1 MKPLLQL
8 LLAVAIS
15 SAAANPAAVQAQL
28 ARQPNQLFYHVVP
41 QQQPQQQQQQQLR
54 PISYNLPY
62 YVTAYAKVND
72 FKTFSFF
79 HRGILIVA
87 AAGSAS
93 LANLRRHTMKN
104 M

>member
-28 ARQPNQLFYHVVP
+28 ARQPNQLFYHVVG
-41 QQQPQQQQQQQLR
+41 QQQQQQQQQLQ

>member
-41 QQQPQQQQQQQLR
+41 QQQQQQQQQLQ